1 MYKTCKD
8 LENSLYVAPNEI
20 RACCK
25 RFFYEGKMRGDA
37 KLLDIN
43 GNQSPKVSDIKKARQ
58 KVFDE
63 IQENKNEDCKG
74 CVFLREVKEK
84 PNINSNISYLSVE
97 HHSVCNLRCTYCSEI
112 YWGGKRSKYNVVEFI
127 TYLSENRTLDNC
139 DQVVWGGG
147 EPTLDKSFEQILEAI
162 HEKANPKIYH
172 RVFTNSVRLSDP
184 IIKFLKKG
192 LIKIVTSV
200 DAGTAETFKKIR
212 GREKLENVFENLSK
226 YAKIDPNK
234 VTVKYIFTEGNIKE
248 EELNA
253 FVENC
258 IKNNLQNC
266 NYQISL
272 NFKKSKLESDI
283 LKAVTYLFFKLSTN
297 GFKKIFLD
305 DHVMMRFNSLNENEH
320 KMIKKYLN
328 DKNAKEVLLDAD
340 KIKDLVVYG
349 AGTIA
354 TDIIKK
360 TNFFK
365 KIKNFDLIDSDYK
378 KIGNVVLNKKIKSP
392 EILKDDD
399 RDIFIAT
406 ALGYDEVFQNILRIK
421 GNSRKIITG
430 LIL

>member
-1 MYKTCKD
+1 
-8 LENSLYVAPNEI
+8 
-20 RACCK
+20 
-25 RFFYEGKMRGDA
+25 MRGDA

-320 KMIKKYLN
+320 KVIKKYLN

>member
-320 KMIKKYLN
+320 KVIKKYLN